1 MIKPAVHPT
10 KNQETSTNGA
20 PAALS
25 EKDLGKRFIYRREA
39 EKFWYVQIK
48 VSVNSKRHYMEGQ
61 SFYDNQ
67 YGGKE
72 ASFAVAR
79 QFRDQHAYP
88 FFEKVGYDPALRER
102 IAEQARLKRERPK
115 KFKKRKEATAGPMA
129 NLHYIHLYKRRGRY
143 SRCVVDITVNVHGRH
158 YHSTAY
164 SYDFEKY
171 GGKDNTLKIARQD
184 RNRLAQMVHR
194 KAMELEQLPQKP
206 VEETRA
212 IIKSIKITRTP
223 PLKLTDPDKFIKR
236 ADRHDFWTVAVRRQ
250 LWKRYCRVPF
260 RRFYDQDYGGKHKS
274 RIVAYKYAELFDLT
288 LQEELQE
295 LRERGVTDREIIQQ
309 RVDEVV
315 EKVEIE
321 IARNFSRVNPDK
333 PSEK

>member
-1 MIKPAVHPT
+1 MIEPAIDTFSAP
-10 KNQETSTNGA
+10 ETAGNGA
-20 PAALS
+20 PAAFPR
-25 EKDLGKRFIYRREA
+25 KDLGMRFIYRRET

-48 VSVNSKRHYMEGQ
+48 VSVHSKRHYMEGQ

-72 ASFAVAR
+72 ASFAAAL
-79 QFRDQHAYP
+79 QFRNQHAYP
-88 FFEKVGYDPALRER
+88 FFEKVGYDPTLRER
-102 IAEQARLKRERPK
+102 KAEKARLARERPK
-115 KFKKRKEATAGPMA
+115 KFTKRKEATTGPLA

-143 SRCVVDITVNVHGRH
+143 SRCVVDVTVNVHGRH

-184 RNRLAQMVHR
+184 RNRLAQLVHR
-194 KAMELEQLPQKP
+194 KAMELEQLPAKP
-206 VEETRA
+206 VEENRA
-212 IIKSIKITRTP
+212 IIKSMKITHTP

-236 ADRHDFWTVAVRRQ
+236 ADQHDFWSVAVRRQ
-250 LWKRYCRVPF
+250 LWKRYPRVPF

-274 RIVAYKYAELFDLT
+274 RIVARKYAELLDLA
-288 LQEELQE
+288 LQEELKE
-295 LRERGVTDREIIQQ
+295 LRERGVADRKIIQE

-315 EKVEIE
+315 EMVERE